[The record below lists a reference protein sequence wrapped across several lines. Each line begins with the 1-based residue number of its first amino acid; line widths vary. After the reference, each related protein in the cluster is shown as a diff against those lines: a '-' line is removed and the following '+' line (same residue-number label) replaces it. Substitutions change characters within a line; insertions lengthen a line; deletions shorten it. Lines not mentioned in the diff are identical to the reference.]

1 MIQWGSGFASSM
13 KQYGQRQET
22 VLWRRSREN
31 TESIRIQKHYA
42 VGGRV
47 CYIVR
52 ARMHEGVVR
61 ERLVKEHRETT
72 DAKVKT

>member
-1 MIQWGSGFASSM
+1 M

-52 ARMHEGVVR
+52 ARKHEGVVR
-61 ERLVKEHRETT
+61 ETGKGTSRNDRRESEDVKEKATP
-72 DAKVKT
+72 